1 MGHQM
6 GRLTVIWLRGVY
18 LVVLKEV
25 DFLCIVLLNNL
36 CGVLLYSAGLVNV
49 FVVSI
54 IRSSVFTAR
63 KRVLCITRPVLVV
76 VVKPGRRVSIADG
89 ICSLC

>member
-1 MGHQM
+1 MACIQWYCKK
-6 GRLTVIWLRGVY
+6 LI
-18 LVVLKEV
+18 
-25 DFLCIVLLNNL
+25 FLYIVLLNNL

-54 IRSSVFTAR
+54 IRSSVFTVR

-76 VVKPGRRVSIADG
+76 VKPGRRVSIADG
-89 ICSLC
+89 IWLLCCDRLV